1 MRQTL
6 RQIVAVLALVAMSMN
21 LVPSTFAATYT
32 DVSAANKLAEASII
46 NDFSANVAGYRLGDN
61 LLRQEAIGV
70 AGKASGI
77 IPDAPVSDYVCQN
90 KFSDIS
96 EAWVCRAAELAAKAG
111 ITNAANSTF
120 RPKDNLTRYEAM
132 LFAFRGSCT
141 DVESPTMTGVAEQAA
156 AAGIISNAASFNGN
170 AASTRGEF
178 FRYVAA
184 SLDENECSSE
194 DDNILCVLDPSFCDE
209 EDPTDPTD
217 PVKAGEVEVSL
228 AKGGLTSGSQIP
240 QTGTIKFAAVD
251 FEAGSEDVT
260 LETVTLSKVALAS
273 IPTSTR
279 VWFEK
284 DGKRLSG
291 KAAFSSDG
299 TAVVSF
305 APAYLVKA
313 DSTATLD
320 LYVELSTG
328 TGEDYQFS
336 GTLSASSAEEIN
348 GSFVTPALRTTSY
361 TVAPV
366 TIDNSG
372 SGLTTNLTT
381 DFVELGRF
389 TVANNDGSSE
399 TRDVKFQTITLRQLG
414 TGDLSDLSDVR
425 LERNGVQVSTE
436 VSSNG
441 KDFIFTVN
449 DTIKDA
455 ATATYYI
462 RAKVT
467 SVENNAGD
475 TYNFSLRNTSD
486 MNLVEENT
494 GFRSTVTDSTLGTL
508 NTYTI
513 NGADLIFARDTSVEL
528 SKSYAKGTNEVI
540 LAKGTIKSKTAVTLE
555 DISLAYTSNIGAN
568 QNANDAFTTVYLQI
582 GSSVMTWSADDG
594 VEAEFNGLATVDGTA
609 EFKIWAKIKDAATL
623 TSFKFEDLNLDDIT
637 TAEYVSNQN
646 DVTSAI
652 GSISAVQVSIDSSAL
667 AITRTDGLGDTTI
680 ASGSTD
686 VTLNSLALTVSQG
699 NDLVISN
706 PVYTVTSSNATATG
720 YPNNV
725 TATLYVDGVAVSTKN
740 VTSGTVTF
748 DANATVTKAAKS
760 MTVKATFSDAFS
772 TGTFSMKLTGLDIT
786 DALTSNTV
794 VLGSVPNSAEFTIGT
809 ANGVASSSDLNPKAS
824 LLLAGAKDQKILAFR
839 FKAENDD
846 VKLRDLDFDGVDL
859 DSLSNFRILTPSN
872 KFISATSVGA
882 TSVVFSNIAPED
894 STKMDK
900 TETYYLI
907 ADVNTNVDGVDF
919 NVTLDVSASNIKGTN
934 GTLYVIDGSDV
945 ASNVH
950 FIVENK
956 AVVSKNTNGSK
967 SLTTSALR
975 FSVTATG
982 EDSVELNTISFN
994 NIFSGYT
1001 GAAATVKV
1009 YKNSVSAG
1017 NLLGTS
1023 AAFDAAAGGGAITV
1037 TLSANNTVDEG
1048 ITMNYIVV
1056 VDGVAVDALANS
1068 SDWTVSATDINFDAS
1083 VATDVDVA
1091 DYENLG
1097 DLPIT
1102 ETK

>member
-21 LVPSTFAATYT
+21 LVPSALAASNYT
-32 DVSAANKLAEASII
+32 DVSAANKLAEAEII
-46 NDFSANVAGYRLGDN
+46 VDYSANVAGYRLGDTI
-61 LLRQEAIGV
+61 LRQEAIGTV
-70 AGKASGI
+70 VKAVGI
-77 IPDAPVSDYVCQN
+77 ELPEDYVCMN

-96 EAWVCRAAELAAKAG
+96 EAWVCRAAELASKAG
-111 ITNAANSTF
+111 ITNASNALFN
-120 RPKDNLTRYEAM
+120 PKRNLSRYEAM
-132 LFAFRGSCT
+132 LFAFRSSCT
-141 DVESPTMTGVAEQAA
+141 DVDSTSMSGVADQAA
-156 AAGIISNAASFNGN
+156 EAGIISSAASFNGN
-170 AASTRGEF
+170 ASATRGEF

-184 SLDENECSSE
+184 ALDESECDPE
-194 DDNILCVLDPSFCDE
+194 DDNILCVLDPSFCDD

-623 TSFKFEDLNLDDIT
+623 TSFKFEDLNLDDID

-652 GSISAVQVSIDSSAL
+652 GSISAVQISIDSSAL
-667 AITRTDGLGDTTI
+667 AITRTDGLGNTTI

-706 PVYTVTSSNATATG
+706 PVYTVTSG
-720 YPNNV
+720 GILYQNNV
-725 TATLYVDGVAVSTKN
+725 TATLYIDGVAVSTKN

-786 DALTSNTV
+786 DALTSNAV
-794 VLGSVPNSAEFTIGT
+794 ALGSVPSSAVFTIGT

-839 FKAENDD
+839 LKAENDD

-919 NVTLDVSASNIKGTN
+919 NVELDVSASNIKGTN
-934 GTLYVIDGSDV
+934 GTLYVLDGSDV
-945 ASNVH
+945 A
-950 FIVENK
+950 
-956 AVVSKNTNGSK
+956 
-967 SLTTSALR
+967 
-975 FSVTATG
+975 
-982 EDSVELNTISFN
+982 
-994 NIFSGYT
+994 
-1001 GAAATVKV
+1001 
-1009 YKNSVSAG
+1009 
-1017 NLLGTS
+1017 
-1023 AAFDAAAGGGAITV
+1023 
-1037 TLSANNTVDEG
+1037 
-1048 ITMNYIVV
+1048 
-1056 VDGVAVDALANS
+1056 
-1068 SDWTVSATDINFDAS
+1068 
-1083 VATDVDVA
+1083 
-1091 DYENLG
+1091 
-1097 DLPIT
+1097 
-1102 ETK
+1102 